1 MRSIK
6 IFFPVMLFAI
16 VFSNC
21 AVSNA
26 QSSKEMSAGIY
37 LEHGVLEHRIGNI
50 QAALTDYNRAIA
62 IKHNY
67 ANCYSNRGEL
77 KYKRLNDRSGA
88 IDDIK
93 QAAKLFRERGNTE
106 MYQKQIDLLMVI
118 QQGN

>member
-1 MRSIK
+1 LADYNRAIAIK
-6 IFFPVMLFAI
+6 PDYAPAYNNRGIL
-16 VFSNC
+16 
-21 AVSNA
+21 
-26 QSSKEMSAGIY
+26 KEQKLNDPQG
-37 LEHGVLEHRIGNI
+37 
-50 QAALTDYNRAIA
+50 ALADYNRAIA

-77 KYKRLNDRSGA
+77 KYKRLSDRSGA

-93 QAAKLFRERGNTE
+93 QAAELFRKRGNTE